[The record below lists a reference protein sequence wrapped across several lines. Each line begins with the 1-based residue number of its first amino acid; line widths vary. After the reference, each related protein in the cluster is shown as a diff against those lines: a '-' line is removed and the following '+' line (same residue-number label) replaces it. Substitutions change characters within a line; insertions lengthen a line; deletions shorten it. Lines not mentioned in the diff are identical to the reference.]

1 MGAVTAART
10 CPLDNDH
17 DTVGFQSISVFL
29 DDGENCALSSQGGQF
44 GMDTLRY
51 ESIENLSRSS
61 HLLST
66 SVSKG

>member
-44 GMDTLRY
+44 GMD
-51 ESIENLSRSS
+51 IEVRE
-61 HLLST
+61 H
-66 SVSKG
+66 